1 MKMQSR
7 YIPLFF
13 ALTGFFLLG
22 ISGCASLDKR
32 FEAPRVQV
40 SHIQV
45 KDFKSLEA
53 VFTVELRVLNPND
66 EPIFVKGI
74 DCDLELNGKRFA
86 SGVAH
91 VATEIPAYG
100 TAAFPVTLYSSL
112 INIVGGVIR
121 LQQEEKIRYE
131 LSGRLSIEGGFFE
144 PSSVRFESGGELSL
158 NQ

>member
-1 MKMQSR
+1 MKTQPR
-7 YIPLFF
+7 LVPLFF
-13 ALTGFFLLG
+13 ALIGFYLLG

-53 VFTVELRVLNPND
+53 VFAVEFRVLNPND

-74 DCDLELNGKRFA
+74 TCELELNGKRFA
-86 SGVAH
+86 TGVAN

-100 TAAFPVTLYSSL
+100 TATFPVTLYSSL
-112 INIVGGVIR
+112 LNIVGGVIR
-121 LQQEEKIRYE
+121 LQQEEKIRYK
-131 LSGRLSIEGGFFE
+131 LLGRLSIEGGFFD
-144 PSSVRFESGGELSL
+144 PSSVGFESGGELNL
-158 NQ
+158 K